1 MAHGHLALKSTHS
14 IGRRA
19 RAHVPQTPLR
29 GVGGAGGSCEAER
42 GSYLRKN
49 MEEAVPP
56 PEARLADEVRAVK
69 PSARRKRAKAAGAA
83 EEEIEACAI
92 RGGVNFNFLIKIK
105 KKTPTIH
112 SYTGVLKMN

>member
-1 MAHGHLALKSTHS
+1 VAPVGLVKQ
-14 IGRRA
+14 REA
-19 RAHVPQTPLR
+19 RTCA
-29 GVGGAGGSCEAER
+29 
-42 GSYLRKN
+42 KN

-56 PEARLADEVRAVK
+56 PEARLADEVRAMK

-92 RGGVNFNFLIKIK
+92 RGGVNFNFKI

-112 SYTGVLKMN
+112 SYTGVENELKRRPCEGQYI